1 MGTEGTFG
9 DLRRLASAC
18 AAPLSAPQIARLAR
32 RAGATCI
39 ALLSRELAHAAPQRR
54 ESARDALA
62 ALAEDAAVRPRVIIA
77 LRDVAATANA
87 DETKVC
93 ALGLLAEL
101 GERVEVRFT
110 DPAAIQRRSAV
121 ALASQL
127 HTPSDVANAVDLMV
141 RQLSGDD
148 IEQMIDILVESAPA
162 IARRIAAELAARLD
176 LAGEIRERVAEAI
189 AAGTTGAPVEVPV
202 LARSPEDAG
211 TNEQSGRR
219 SSRTHTAVLVD
230 AAARLVIIACR
241 KLAGERRHRRWAVL
255 VGATGRIEDCLYEEE
270 PADAAP
276 LIASLCAD
284 GYRVASTEPA
294 DARAAVAAAARAS
307 AVDPKALD
315 SSYYLGRDLL
325 DLADAHLP
333 RTERTPATRDALAA
347 TIDRALALLGSTNRA
362 DVERAD
368 TLLARAAESV
378 DVHTLSVDFH
388 AARGAAA
395 LVLGR
400 PADAAESLNFAIT
413 AEPTWP
419 LHHWNLAVALQQL
432 GDASG
437 QYHALRRFLATSAVP
452 TGLAADLDQP
462 ARIAHATHTLAL
474 LERSSR
480 LYGTSLAKRRRSR
493 KREV

>member
-9 DLRRLASAC
+9 DLRRLADAC
-18 AAPLSAPQIARLAR
+18 AAPLAANQIARLAR
-32 RAGATCI
+32 RAGPTSI
-39 ALLSRELAHAAPQRR
+39 ALLSRELAHAETRRR

-62 ALAEDAAVRPRVIIA
+62 ALADDATIRPRVIAA
-77 LRDVAATANA
+77 LRDFVSTALP
-87 DETKVC
+87 DEAKVC
-93 ALGLLAEL
+93 ALGLLSEL
-101 GERVEVRFT
+101 GERLEVRFS

-127 HTPSDVANAVDLMV
+127 HTPHDVANAVDLMV

-148 IEQMIDILVESAPA
+148 IEQMIAILVESAPDVA
-162 IARRIAAELAARLD
+162 GRIASELVARLD
-176 LAGEIRERVAEAI
+176 LASEIRDRIAEAI
-189 AAGTTGAPVEVPV
+189 AIPAIPTSGCVAVAPDPA
-202 LARSPEDAG
+202 ARK
-211 TNEQSGRR
+211 

-230 AAARLVIIACR
+230 AAARLVVIACR

-284 GYRVASTEPA
+284 GYRVASTDPA
-294 DARAAVAAAARAS
+294 EARAAIASAARAS

-325 DLADAHLP
+325 DLADEHLP
-333 RTERTPATRDALAA
+333 RAERTPATRDALAA
-347 TIDRALALLGSTNRA
+347 TIDRALALLASPERA

-368 TLLARAAESV
+368 TLLARAAEAS
-378 DVHTLSVDFH
+378 DARTLSVDFH
-388 AARGAAA
+388 AARGTCA
-395 LVLGR
+395 LILGR
-400 PADAAESLNFAIT
+400 PADAAESLTRAIS

-419 LHHWNLAVALQQL
+419 LHHWNLAIALQQL

-437 QYHALRRFLATSAVP
+437 QYHALRRFLTASAAP
-452 TGLAADLDQP
+452 TGLAADPDQP
-462 ARIAHATHTLAL
+462 ARIAHATATLAL

>member
-9 DLRRLASAC
+9 DLRRLADAC
-18 AAPLSAPQIARLAR
+18 AAPLSASQITRLAR

-39 ALLSRELAHAAPQRR
+39 ALLSRELAHAEPRRR
-54 ESARDALA
+54 EAARDALA
-62 ALAEDAAVRPRVIIA
+62 ALADDGGVRPRVIAA
-77 LRDVAATANA
+77 LRDVASTALT
-87 DETKVC
+87 DDTKVC

-101 GERVEVRFT
+101 GERLEVRFS

-127 HTPSDVANAVDLMV
+127 HTPADVANAVDLMV

-162 IARRIAAELAARLD
+162 IAHRIAAELTARLD
-176 LAGEIRERVAEAI
+176 LASEIRERVTEAI
-189 AAGTTGAPVEVPV
+189 GGGSREVPA
-202 LARSPEDAG
+202 LALSPDPGLAA
-211 TNEQSGRR
+211 TTSPVGRPP
-219 SSRTHTAVLVD
+219 RTHTAVLVD

-255 VGATGRIEDCLYEEE
+255 VGASGRIEDCLYEEE

-307 AVDPKALD
+307 AIDPKALD
-315 SSYYLGRDLL
+315 SAYYLGRDLL

-333 RTERTPATRDALAA
+333 RAERTPPTRDALAA
-347 TIDRALALLGSTNRA
+347 TIDRALALLGSANRA
-362 DVERAD
+362 DLERAD
-368 TLLARAAESV
+368 TLLARAAESAELR
-378 DVHTLSVDFH
+378 TLSVDFH
-388 AARGAAA
+388 AARGTAA

-432 GDASG
+432 GDTSG
-437 QYHALRRFLATSAVP
+437 QYHALRRFLATSATP